1 MSDKHRKRGVDFWLL
16 FFGSSLIVVSSILSL
31 IYFPMFLHP
40 HMEGIEW
47 QIKLAQEEIGVLDR
61 AYQEKEYGE
70 LNSLILRLDLDKL
83 LLDYPE
89 EAQLITQRKIEF
101 MEVECGT
108 LTVIGNVVLD
118 DIEYQQKSS
127 QWETMTYDQIQTE
140 KELLKVKFDALKDS
154 YNTQNIANEEALI
167 PLLSWE
173 ATVLSVIPVLFISGT
188 ILTQIS
194 AFRRY
199 GKKD

>member
-1 MSDKHRKRGVDFWLL
+1 
-16 FFGSSLIVVSSILSL
+16 
-31 IYFPMFLHP
+31 MFLHP

-47 QIKLAQEEIGVLDR
+47 QSKLAQEEIGYLNR
-61 AYQEKEYGE
+61 AYQEKENGE
-70 LNSLILRLDLDKL
+70 LKSLIRRLDLDKL

-89 EAQLITQRKIEF
+89 EAQLIAQRKAEF
-101 MEVECGT
+101 MEVELVT
-108 LTVIGNVVLD
+108 LDAIGRVALD
-118 DIEYQQKSS
+118 DVEYQQKSL

-140 KELLKVKFDALKDS
+140 KELLKVKFDELMDS
-154 YNTQNIANEEALI
+154 YNTQIIAAEEMLG

-194 AFRRY
+194 TFKRY
-199 GKKD
+199 EKKTDVEEKLLQKISG

>member
-1 MSDKHRKRGVDFWLL
+1 
-16 FFGSSLIVVSSILSL
+16 
-31 IYFPMFLHP
+31 MFLHP

-127 QWETMTYDQIQTE
+127 QLETMTYDQIQTE

>member
-1 MSDKHRKRGVDFWLL
+1 
-16 FFGSSLIVVSSILSL
+16 
-31 IYFPMFLHP
+31 
-40 HMEGIEW
+40 MEGIEM
-47 QIKLAQEEIGVLDR
+47 QTKLAQEEIGVLDR

-70 LNSLILRLDLDKL
+70 LKSLILRLDLDKL

-89 EAQLITQRKIEF
+89 EAQLITQRKTEF
-101 MEVECGT
+101 MEVERGT

-118 DIEYQQKSS
+118 DVEYQQKSL
-127 QWETMTYDQIQTE
+127 QWETMTYDQMQTE
-140 KELLKVKFDALKDS
+140 KELLKVKFDELKDY
-154 YNTQNIANEEALI
+154 YNTQSIANEEALM

-173 ATVLSVIPVLFISGT
+173 ATILSLIPVLFISGT